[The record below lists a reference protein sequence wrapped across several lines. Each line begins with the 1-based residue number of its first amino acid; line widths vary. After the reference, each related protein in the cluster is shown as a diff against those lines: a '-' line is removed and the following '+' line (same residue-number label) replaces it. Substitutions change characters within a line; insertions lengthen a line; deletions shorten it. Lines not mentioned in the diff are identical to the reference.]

1 MQMKFEYVCT
11 TFKEGVKEQEIIRT
25 ELVDV
30 DEVENEVV
38 NLYPQF
44 RYQAFQGFGGAV
56 TDSAGYVYSLL
67 NSEQKKQVIHEYFDE
82 DKLNYRLVRIPID
95 SCDFSLE
102 HYEASS
108 EENQKG
114 FTLKRAGKYIFPMFE
129 DIVRISG
136 KIPQVML
143 SPWSPPAFMKTNG
156 KRNGGG
162 KLKKEY
168 YEQWAQYICRY
179 ILEFQKIGIP
189 VTALSIQNEPQA
201 VQTWDSCI
209 YTAQEEKEFLKDYL
223 APALRS
229 HQIEVKIYIWDH
241 NKERVLERTLAL
253 IDEETDSIIT
263 GIAVHWYSGDHF
275 EALQMIREKFPQK
288 EIILSEACIEYS
300 KYEQGDCLENAKKYA
315 HDLIGNIKHGLSAF
329 YDWNMILDEKGGPNH
344 VGNYCD
350 APYLF
355 HTENGFLEKRN
366 TLDYLWHFC
375 HYIKPGSIRIG
386 CSVYSEELEAVAF
399 ENGDEYTVI
408 ILNRTKEN
416 LPVNLRIGGKTT
428 AFAMAPECILSGR
441 ISFNSKIW

>member
-1 MQMKFEYVCT
+1 MKFEYVCT
-11 TFKEGVKEQEIIRT
+11 TFKEGLKEQETIRK
-25 ELVDV
+25 ELVDL
-30 DEVENEVV
+30 DEVENEVI

-44 RYQAFQGFGGAV
+44 RYQTFHGFGGAV
-56 TDSAGYVYSLL
+56 TDSAAYVYSLM
-67 NSEQKKQVIHEYFDE
+67 SSVQKEQVIHEYFDE
-82 DKLNYRLVRIPID
+82 DKLNYQLIRIPID

-114 FTLKRAGKYIFPMFE
+114 FTLERAGKYIFPMFE

-143 SPWSPPAFMKTNG
+143 TPWSPPAFMKTNEQ
-156 KRNGGG
+156 RNGGG

-168 YEQWAQYICRY
+168 YEQWAQYISRY

-189 VTALSIQNEPQA
+189 VTALSIQNEPKA

-209 YTAQEEKEFLKDYL
+209 FTSHEEKEFLKNYL
-223 APALRS
+223 APALNS
-229 HQIEVKIYIWDH
+229 HRIEVKLYIWDH
-241 NKERVLERTLAL
+241 NKERALERAMAL

-275 EALQMIREKFPQK
+275 EALQMICEKFPQK

-315 HDLIGNIKHGLSAF
+315 HDLIGNLKHGLSSF

-350 APYLF
+350 APYLL

-366 TLDYLWHFC
+366 TLDYLWHFG

-386 CSVYSEELEAVAF
+386 SSVYSEKLEATAF
-399 ENGDEYTVI
+399 DNGDEYTVI
-408 ILNRTKEN
+408 ILNRTKET
-416 LPVNLRIGGKTT
+416 LPVNLRIEGRTT
-428 AFAMAPECILSGR
+428 AFVVGPESILSGR
-441 ISFNSKIW
+441 IEK